1 MVSMSLMRDNLKAG
15 GGRPRTA
22 STSIPAPTA
31 PTVDSHS
38 PSEVQ
43 EIPAEEATRRAS
55 KEGTRVLEVPSKRE
69 AKDLVGQQKKSRTS
83 GGRRPHH
90 EVDKPKSRVTKGK
103 GPVDPA
109 TEKLTLRQ
117 KPKSVRE
124 LCSASP
130 EVDG

>member
-15 GGRPRTA
+15 GGRPGTA

-38 PSEVQ
+38 SSEVQ

-55 KEGTRVLEVPSKRE
+55 EEGTGVLEVPSKRQ
-69 AKDLVGQQKKSRTS
+69 AKDLVGQQKKSRT
-83 GGRRPHH
+83 P
-90 EVDKPKSRVTKGK
+90 
-103 GPVDPA
+103 
-109 TEKLTLRQ
+109 RQ

-130 EVDG
+130 EVDD